1 MLMLWKVR
9 QCNFIFLFT
18 DHINAMSAQSQSA
31 ANPPKKKGKKTDSS
45 KEEIWLALGIHIKDL
60 QCVHLLFYF
69 VDQGPTED

>member
-1 MLMLWKVR
+1 
-9 QCNFIFLFT
+9 
-18 DHINAMSAQSQSA
+18 MSAQSQSA